1 MEYSIDDRALDVHEF
16 LSLAN
21 SVWPGDYDVELT
33 RRALERTM
41 NISAYENGRL
51 AGCLRILTDGCF
63 FGTITE
69 LLVRPEYQRR
79 GLGSYLL
86 RLAAENTP
94 TMLYF
99 GAQPGLE
106 GFYEKTAAAGACSP
120 MSSTGRKNKAAG
132 RNIRPACFFIPPAG
146 ARPAGPG
153 PGAVFSSRRAPSRPP
168 AGW

>member
-1 MEYSIDDRALDVHEF
+1 MEYRIDDRALDVHEF

-21 SVWPGDYDVELT
+21 SVWPRDYDVELT

-106 GFYEKTAAAGACSP
+106 GFYEKNGCRRSLQ
-120 MSSTGRKNKAAG
+120 SYV
-132 RNIRPACFFIPPAG
+132 IDRPQK
-146 ARPAGPG
+146 
-153 PGAVFSSRRAPSRPP
+153 
-168 AGW
+168 